1 MTVNWQVTATTLYC
15 QAIAE
20 EVTVM
25 VYKDGSI
32 KCTGCNKY
40 ASAAG
45 EQALSK
51 RSRQLKRDLACAGP
65 EGPAT
70 TAYRDKLY
78 AEEVRH

>member
-1 MTVNWQVTATTLYC
+1 MRVNWQVTATTVYC
-15 QAIAE
+15 DAIAE

-45 EQALSK
+45 GRSLGK
-51 RSRQLKRDLACAGP
+51 RSRQLKRDLACT
-65 EGPAT
+65 GPACPVT
-70 TAYRDKLY
+70 PANRDKLF
-78 AEEVRH
+78 AEEVRK